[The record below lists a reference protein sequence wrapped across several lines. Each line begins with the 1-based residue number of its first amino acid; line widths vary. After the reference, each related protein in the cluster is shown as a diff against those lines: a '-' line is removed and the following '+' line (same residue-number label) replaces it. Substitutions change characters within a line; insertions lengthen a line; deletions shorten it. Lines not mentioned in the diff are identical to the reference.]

1 MIWFL
6 GAAGAFFACSAS
18 SSPPH
23 AQASAGASSGP
34 GGSSS
39 AGTSSSDGGAGDKSG
54 GATSSGASGSGG
66 TAPSGRGG
74 GAGLAAGAAG
84 MAVDLTASFPD
95 LASNYEGDF
104 NAPPQQVDTDET
116 TDAPLLGNGDVGV
129 AILNNIDKM
138 TFIIDKNE
146 FWTLSGAHVLSMAR
160 LALSIPSLAG
170 ASYSM
175 QERLGQA
182 EVTGSFKTS
191 TSALTTRS
199 WVQADDT
206 TKNKFVTE
214 FKNTGT
220 SPIAVSATLNQG
232 TGTNPGT
239 AGSMATTLYY
249 DVRADSQD
257 QVAGNDTHRVRL
269 AVRVVGATG
278 TIQNNAL
285 SFTVAPGATVDLLT
299 GIMSYQDSKTYQ
311 DDVLASIATQQA
323 TDIDALTTAHR
334 AYWSNFFKQSFVQ
347 IPDKT
352 LEKEFYGSLYLLASA
367 TRSGETPPG
376 LWGNWALKPPRW
388 NGNYTLNYNYEAPF
402 YAAFPTNHVNLTD
415 NYTQPL
421 IDWLP
426 KAETLSTSK
435 SWSGALYP
443 VHMGPLPSPDTDY
456 LNQKSCGAFALT
468 DSLMR
473 YYYTL
478 DLDYAQQIY
487 EPVKQVSI
495 FWRDYL
501 MFDGKRYVIQND
513 AQQEGNPYPQTN
525 GVMSLGLV
533 RFLLQGFIDISTALN
548 QDADVR
554 AALQDRL
561 SKLSAFPT
569 FMHDNLLVFRY
580 TEVGLDWNSGNTIGI
595 QHIYPGSQIGLETS
609 ADLLQVGKNMV
620 QDMARWNDNNGTNT
634 FYPAAARVGHDP
646 HDILTH
652 LDSWVNGHTYPNL
665 YIHTGGGGIE
675 NFNTVPSTLSE
686 MLLQSFQG
694 KLHLFA
700 DWPSDTDARFGD
712 LRAYGAFLVSSD
724 RRTGDVKYVRIVS
737 EVGGK
742 AVLVNPWPTGAVRL
756 FKNGAD
762 AGTLNGAEL
771 SLDTAQGD
779 VLHLAPD
786 GTSYTAILQQMQTPL
801 GT

>member
-1 MIWFL
+1 
-6 GAAGAFFACSAS
+6 
-18 SSPPH
+18 
-23 AQASAGASSGP
+23 
-34 GGSSS
+34 
-39 AGTSSSDGGAGDKSG
+39 
-54 GATSSGASGSGG
+54 
-66 TAPSGRGG
+66 
-74 GAGLAAGAAG
+74 
-84 MAVDLTASFPD
+84 
-95 LASNYEGDF
+95 GDF

-129 AILNNIDKM
+129 AILNNIDTM
-138 TFIIDKNE
+138 TFVIDKNE
-146 FWTLSGAHVLSMAR
+146 FWSLSGTHVLSMAR
-160 LALSIPSLAG
+160 LTLAIPSLAG

-175 QERLGQA
+175 QERVGQA
-182 EVTGSFKTS
+182 EVTGSFKNS
-191 TSALTTRS
+191 NNALTTRS

-206 TKNKFVTE
+206 TKNKFITE
-214 FKNTGT
+214 FKNTG
-220 SPIAVSATLNQG
+220 SSAIDVSATPSAG

-239 AGSMATTLYY
+239 AGSMGSTLFY
-249 DVRADSQD
+249 DVRADGPD

-269 AVRVVGATG
+269 AMRVVGTTG
-278 TIQNNAL
+278 ALQNNAL
-285 SFTVAPGATVDLLT
+285 SFTIAPGATVNLLT
-299 GIMSYQDSKTYQ
+299 GIMSYSDSKTYQ
-311 DDVLASIATQQA
+311 TDVLASIATQQA
-323 TDIDALTTAHR
+323 SDIDGLTTAHR
-334 AYWSNFFKQSFVQ
+334 AYWSNFFKQSFVE

-352 LEKEFYGSLYLLASA
+352 LEKEFYASLYLLASA
-367 TRSGETPPG
+367 SRSGEQAPG
-376 LWGNWALKPPRW
+376 LWGNWALKPPAW
-388 NGNYTLNYNYEAPF
+388 NGDYTLNYNYEAPF
-402 YAAFPTNHVNLTD
+402 FAAFPTNHVDLTD

-421 IDWLP
+421 LDWLP
-426 KAETLSTSK
+426 KAQTLSTTN

-443 VHMGPLPSPDTDY
+443 VHIGPLPSPDNNY
-456 LNQKSCGAFALT
+456 QNQKSCGAFALT
-468 DSLMR
+468 DSLMH

-478 DLDYAQQIY
+478 DLDYAQKIY

-501 MFDGKRYVIQND
+501 TFDGTRYVIQND
-513 AQQEGNPYPQTN
+513 AQHEGNAYPQTN

-554 AALQDRL
+554 AALQERL

-580 TEVGLDWNSGNTIGI
+580 TEVGLDWNGGNAIGI

-609 ADLLQVGKNMV
+609 ADLLQTAKNMV
-620 QDMARWNDNNGTNT
+620 QDMARWNDDNGTNT

-665 YIHTGGGGIE
+665 HIHTGGGGIE

-694 KLHLFA
+694 KLRVFA
-700 DWPSDTDARFGD
+700 DWPSDMDARFGD

-724 RRTGDVKYVRIVS
+724 RRSGNVKYVRIVS

-742 AVLVNPWPTGAVRL
+742 AVLVNPWPMGAVRL

-762 AGTLNGAEL
+762 DGTLNGSQL
-771 SLDTAQGD
+771 TLDTAKGD

-786 GTSYTAILQQMQTPL
+786 GTSYAAILQQMQTPL